1 MNIVNGDLPASLL
14 VEVEP
19 GLSLE
24 PATAA
29 AYKRM
34 KDAAAQD
41 GVTLAIPRP
50 AGAYRS
56 LFVQKDMRERG
67 WLYNLDPTSSVALA
81 APGYSTHGL
90 GDRVDVVRGA
100 AGDWAIRNAHRFGFV
115 REFGAADP
123 RHFRFTKPTWAASAV
138 IPIESEEDDMFSDK
152 DRAHLQELVN
162 RRTMLDLI
170 ATPDGTVWWCVN
182 RAIRYAIP
190 GSAQLAVYQAHMR
203 GRGLSDEISRKTL
216 DEARAYG
223 APVFENQ
230 IDRIAAAVDAVIS
243 DEAIL
248 AAATAGSA
256 GEADLAPVIEALK
269 RLPDEFIAKL
279 KAKL

>member
-1 MNIVNGDLPASLL
+1 MLSNGALPPDRL

-24 PATAA
+24 PGTAA

-34 KDAAAQD
+34 KAAAAQD

-90 GDRVDVVRGA
+90 GDRVDIVRGA

-138 IPIESEEDDMFSDK
+138 IPIESEEDDM
-152 DRAHLQELVN
+152 AHF
-162 RRTMLDLI
+162 DLI
-170 ATPDGTVWWCVN
+170 KTPDGTVWWCVN
-182 RAIRYAIP
+182 RATRYAIP
-190 GSAQLAVYQAHMR
+190 NGDALATYQAF
-203 GRGLSDEISRKTL
+203 
-216 DEARAYG
+216 AREFTGADLPITSKSHAQILAYG
-223 APVFENQ
+223 APVYASPIVASN
-230 IDRIAAAVDAVIS
+230 DTPT
-243 DEAIL
+243 IL
-248 AAATAGSA
+248 AAIKAQPA
-256 GEADLAPVIEALK
+256 EFIEALK
-269 RLPDEFIAKL
+269 AAL
-279 KAKL
+279 

>member
-1 MNIVNGDLPASLL
+1 MIPVNVVNGSLPASLL

-24 PATAA
+24 PATAE
-29 AYKRM
+29 AYRRM
-34 KDAAAQD
+34 KAAAAQD

-90 GDRVDVVRGA
+90 GDRVDIVRGA

-138 IPIESEEDDMFSDK
+138 IPIESEEDDDMTTF
-152 DRAHLQELVN
+152 EL
-162 RRTMLDLI
+162 I
-170 ATPDGTVWWCVN
+170 KTPDGTVWWCVN
-182 RAIRYAIP
+182 RVTRYAIP
-190 GSAQLAVYQAHMR
+190 GSRQLATYQAHLENL
-203 GRGLSDEISRKTL
+203 GLPTRIVDKSHDDIK
-216 DEARAYG
+216 AYG
-223 APVFENQ
+223 APVY
-230 IDRIAAAVDAVIS
+230 ASPVVASS
-243 DEAIL
+243 DTPAIL
-248 AAATAGSA
+248 AAIQALPAKT
-256 GEADLAPVIEALK
+256 IEALK
-269 RLPDEFIAKL
+269 AAL
-279 KAKL
+279 

>member
-1 MNIVNGDLPASLL
+1 MNVVNGSLPASLL

-24 PATAA
+24 PATAE
-29 AYKRM
+29 AYRRM
-34 KDAAAQD
+34 KAAAAQD

-90 GDRVDVVRGA
+90 GDRVDIVRGA
-100 AGDWAIRNAHRFGFV
+100 AGDWAIRNAERFGFV

-138 IPIESEEDDMFSDK
+138 IPIESEEDDMPHF
-152 DRAHLQELVN
+152 
-162 RRTMLDLI
+162 DLI
-170 ATPDGTVWWCVN
+170 KTPDGTVWWCVN
-182 RAIRYAIP
+182 RVSRYAIP
-190 GSAQLAVYQAHMR
+190 NGDALTTYQAF
-203 GRGLSDEISRKTL
+203 
-216 DEARAYG
+216 AREFTGSELPIRDKSHAQILAYG
-223 APVFENQ
+223 APVYASP
-230 IDRIAAAVDAVIS
+230 IVASS
-243 DEAIL
+243 DTPAIL
-248 AAATAGSA
+248 AAIQALPAA
-256 GEADLAPVIEALK
+256 IRADLKSAL
-269 RLPDEFIAKL
+269 
-279 KAKL
+279 

>member
-90 GDRVDVVRGA
+90 GDRVDIVRGA

-138 IPIESEEDDMFSDK
+138 IPIESEEDDMPHF
-152 DRAHLQELVN
+152 
-162 RRTMLDLI
+162 DLI
-170 ATPDGTVWWCVN
+170 KTPDGTVWWCVN
-182 RAIRYAIP
+182 RSTRYAIP
-190 GSAQLAVYQAHMR
+190 NGDALTTYQAF
-203 GRGLSDEISRKTL
+203 
-216 DEARAYG
+216 AREFTGSELPIRDKSHAQILAYG
-223 APVFENQ
+223 APVYASP
-230 IDRIAAAVDAVIS
+230 IVASS
-243 DEAIL
+243 DTPAIL
-248 AAATAGSA
+248 AAIQALPAA
-256 GEADLAPVIEALK
+256 IRADLKAAL
-269 RLPDEFIAKL
+269 
-279 KAKL
+279 

>member
-1 MNIVNGDLPASLL
+1 MNVVNGSLPASLL

-24 PATAA
+24 AATAE
-29 AYKRM
+29 AYRRM
-34 KDAAAQD
+34 KAAAAQD

-90 GDRVDVVRGA
+90 GDRVDIVRGA

-138 IPIESEEDDMFSDK
+138 IPIESEEDDMPHF
-152 DRAHLQELVN
+152 
-162 RRTMLDLI
+162 DLI
-170 ATPDGTVWWCVN
+170 KTPDGTVWWCVN
-182 RAIRYAIP
+182 RATRYAIP
-190 GSAQLAVYQAHMR
+190 NADALATYQAFAR
-203 GRGLSDEISRKTL
+203 EFTGSDLPIRDKTHAQIL
-216 DEARAYG
+216 AYG
-223 APVFENQ
+223 APVY
-230 IDRIAAAVDAVIS
+230 ASPVVASS
-243 DEAIL
+243 DTPAIL
-248 AAATAGSA
+248 AAIQALPAA
-256 GEADLAPVIEALK
+256 IRADLKAAL
-269 RLPDEFIAKL
+269 
-279 KAKL
+279 

>member
-1 MNIVNGDLPASLL
+1 MIPVNVVNGSLPASLL

-24 PATAA
+24 PATAE
-29 AYKRM
+29 AYRRM
-34 KDAAAQD
+34 KAAAAQD

-90 GDRVDVVRGA
+90 GDRVDIVRGA

-138 IPIESEEDDMFSDK
+138 IPIESEEDDM
-152 DRAHLQELVN
+152 AHF
-162 RRTMLDLI
+162 DLI
-170 ATPDGTVWWCVN
+170 KTPDGTVWWCVN
-182 RAIRYAIP
+182 RATRYAIP
-190 GSAQLAVYQAHMR
+190 NGDALATYQAFAKELT
-203 GRGLSDEISRKTL
+203 GSDLPIRDKSHAQIL
-216 DEARAYG
+216 AYG
-223 APVFENQ
+223 APVYASPVVASN
-230 IDRIAAAVDAVIS
+230 DTP
-243 DEAIL
+243 AIL
-248 AAATAGSA
+248 AALDALPAKIR
-256 GEADLAPVIEALK
+256 ADIKNAL
-269 RLPDEFIAKL
+269 
-279 KAKL
+279 

>member
-1 MNIVNGDLPASLL
+1 MNVVNGSLPASLL

-24 PATAA
+24 PATAE
-29 AYKRM
+29 AYRRM
-34 KDAAAQD
+34 KAAAAQD

-90 GDRVDVVRGA
+90 GDRVDIVRGA

-138 IPIESEEDDMFSDK
+138 IPIESEEDDMPHF
-152 DRAHLQELVN
+152 
-162 RRTMLDLI
+162 DLI
-170 ATPDGTVWWCVN
+170 KTPDGTVWWCVN
-182 RAIRYAIP
+182 RATRYAIP
-190 GSAQLAVYQAHMR
+190 NADALATYQAFAR
-203 GRGLSDEISRKTL
+203 EFTGSDLPIRDKTHSQIL
-216 DEARAYG
+216 AYG
-223 APVFENQ
+223 APFYASPVV
-230 IDRIAAAVDAVIS
+230 ASS
-243 DEAIL
+243 DTPAIL
-248 AAATAGSA
+248 AA
-256 GEADLAPVIEALK
+256 IQALPARTVAEIK
-269 RLPDEFIAKL
+269 NAL
-279 KAKL
+279 